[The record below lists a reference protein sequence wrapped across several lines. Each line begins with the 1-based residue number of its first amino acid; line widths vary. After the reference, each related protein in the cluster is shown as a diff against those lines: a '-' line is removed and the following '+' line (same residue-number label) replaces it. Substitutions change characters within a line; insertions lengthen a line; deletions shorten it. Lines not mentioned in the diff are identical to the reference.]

1 VVIGLKAMA
10 ITNIQ
15 IKKAKPKEKK
25 YTLSAGKSL
34 FLLVMPSGGKLW
46 KYRYRIDGKAGE
58 YSLGSYP
65 AIPLADAQARV
76 DDLRALVLQGI
87 HPKDDVRRKKQENR
101 LQQKNTFSA
110 VALSWLETK
119 TNEWKPN
126 HKKDVER
133 SLERHIYPYLG
144 DVPVTDITT
153 ADVLHVLRKLEA
165 TGALVMLSKINQRV
179 SHIFAYACIEGQ
191 ITANPAAN
199 LQIALKSPVT
209 TNFKHVPIGELP
221 ELLRRIDDYDQIN
234 GVYVVTRLA
243 MQLLSLVFLRT
254 KELRSL
260 KWSFIDFEK
269 AQIDIPADIMKM
281 NNPHIVPLSTQA
293 LELIDQLKAFTG
305 DSEYLFCQ
313 QNNKHKPMSEN
324 AVLYA
329 LYSLGYHGRMTGHG
343 FRHVASTQLNEMG
356 FRADLIEKQLA
367 HGDSNKIR
375 AIYNK
380 AQYLPERIEMMQ
392 SWSDYIFAIKQGA
405 DVVPIKK
412 VQ

>member
-1 VVIGLKAMA
+1 MA

-15 IKKAKPKEKK
+15 IKNAKPKDKK
-25 YTLSAGKSL
+25 YTLSAGESL

-58 YSLGSYP
+58 YSIGSYP
-65 AIPLADAQARV
+65 VISLIDAKSMAP
-76 DDLRALVLQGI
+76 DLRALVLQGI
-87 HPKDDVRRKKQENR
+87 HPKNDVRRKKQENR
-101 LQQKNTFSA
+101 LQQKNTFKA

-119 TNEWKPN
+119 SNDWKPN
-126 HKKDVER
+126 HKQDVER
-133 SLERHIYPYLG
+133 SLVRHIYPYLA
-144 DVPVTDITT
+144 DIPVTDITT

-179 SHIFAYACIEGQ
+179 SHIFAYACIEGL
-191 ITANPAAN
+191 ITTNPAAN

-221 ELLRRIDDYDQIN
+221 ELLRRIDDYDKIS

-269 AQIDIPADIMKM
+269 GQIDIPADIMKM
-281 NNPHIVPLSTQA
+281 GNPHIVPLSMQS
-293 LELIDQLKAFTG
+293 LEILEQLKTFTG

-367 HGDSNKIR
+367 HGDSTKIR
-375 AIYNK
+375 AVYNK
-380 AQYLPERIEMMQ
+380 AQYLPERVEMMQ
-392 SWSDYIFAIKQGA
+392 AWADYIDGLKAGA
-405 DVVPIKK
+405 NVVPIHK
-412 VQ
+412 QI